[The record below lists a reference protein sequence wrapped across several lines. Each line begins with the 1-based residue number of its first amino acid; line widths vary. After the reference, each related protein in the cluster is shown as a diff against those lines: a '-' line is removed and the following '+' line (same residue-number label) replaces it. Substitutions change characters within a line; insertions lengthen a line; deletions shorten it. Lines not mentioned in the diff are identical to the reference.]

1 MWIRDPGWKKFGSGM
16 EKSRIRDKNPGSA
29 TLFKSILP
37 DKKMVLRGDVL
48 LENVHA
54 AVQLYL
60 MEEQVQLQDLG
71 VPLL

>member
-1 MWIRDPGWKKFGSGM
+1 
-16 EKSRIRDKNPGSA
+16 
-29 TLFKSILP
+29 
-37 DKKMVLRGDVL
+37 MVLRRNVL

-60 MEEQVQLQDLG
+60 VEQQVQLQDLG